1 MSGSLSD
8 LKAGTSIV
16 VRGTTANGTT
26 TAQDIT
32 IAPAN
37 GAGGFGGFG
46 GRNRPSGTG
55 TGTGTGSTT
64 TN

>member
-1 MSGSLSD
+1 VKSGE
-8 LKAGTSIV
+8 TIV

-26 TAQDIT
+26 TAQNIT

-37 GAGGFGGFG
+37 GAGGLGGFGGFGGFG
-46 GRNRPSGTG
+46 GRNGAGGNSTG
-55 TGTGTGSTT
+55 TT